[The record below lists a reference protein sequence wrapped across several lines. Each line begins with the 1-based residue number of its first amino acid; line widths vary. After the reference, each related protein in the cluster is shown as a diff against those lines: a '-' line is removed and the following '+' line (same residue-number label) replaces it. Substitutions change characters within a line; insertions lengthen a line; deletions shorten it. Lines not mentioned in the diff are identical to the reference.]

1 MIITSKDNKIVKYV
15 RKLSQKKYR
24 DEYGCFIVE
33 GVRAVGDVLGYP
45 GAETETV
52 VVSESRCGDY
62 PGAVVVSD
70 EAFAS
75 MCETE
80 NGQGVLSVV
89 RIPEPSPVT
98 CDNVL
103 FLDGV
108 RDPGNLGTLI
118 RTACAAGYRDVCLRA
133 CADPFSGKVVRSTMS
148 AVIKVNLVP
157 SDIGTLRALK
167 SAGYKI
173 YGADMDGRN
182 IFGTGAAQGKTCV
195 VVGGEANGITDEV
208 RTLCDEIV
216 AIPMDGDIESLN
228 AAVSGGIIMYNLK
241 FNKTR

>member
-70 EAFAS
+70 EVFAS

-118 RTACAAGYRDVCLRA
+118 RRGLSRRMSPRMRRSVFRQGRQKHDVRRNQGKSCSVRYRDAARA
-133 CADPFSGKVVRSTMS
+133 EKCR
-148 AVIKVNLVP
+148 LY
-157 SDIGTLRALK
+157 DIRG
-167 SAGYKI
+167 
-173 YGADMDGRN
+173 
-182 IFGTGAAQGKTCV
+182 
-195 VVGGEANGITDEV
+195 
-208 RTLCDEIV
+208 
-216 AIPMDGDIESLN
+216 
-228 AAVSGGIIMYNLK
+228 
-241 FNKTR
+241 

>member
-1 MIITSKDNKIVKYV
+1 
-15 RKLSQKKYR
+15 
-24 DEYGCFIVE
+24 
-33 GVRAVGDVLGYP
+33 
-45 GAETETV
+45 
-52 VVSESRCGDY
+52 
-62 PGAVVVSD
+62 
-70 EAFAS
+70 
-75 MCETE
+75 
-80 NGQGVLSVV
+80 
-89 RIPEPSPVT
+89 
-98 CDNVL
+98 
-103 FLDGV
+103 
-108 RDPGNLGTLI
+108 
-118 RTACAAGYRDVCLRA
+118 
-133 CADPFSGKVVRSTMS
+133 MS